1 MTIIQ
6 SMGFAKTH
14 CRFFAACSSACSP
27 APSLHAPAGGA
38 VSSTKARS
46 GCGVLHPDSRLGSK
60 GFKLEKIIMLRATR
74 HAAHAAPAPPAPHSG
89 FGWRAALAVLVTANA
104 MLLAA
109 TVYSA
114 ATPDPANPDSWERL
128 PERFE
133 STGGGG
139 WMIEEYRPV
148 VSGQSCVTDFVAVAP
163 DGTQRF
169 ANTVSFSA
177 TPHLGGTMC
186 TNGEWRARDGSGS
199 GTTPI
204 RLFIKD
210 GVVRRAP

>member
-1 MTIIQ
+1 
-6 SMGFAKTH
+6 
-14 CRFFAACSSACSP
+14 
-27 APSLHAPAGGA
+27 
-38 VSSTKARS
+38 
-46 GCGVLHPDSRLGSK
+46 
-60 GFKLEKIIMLRATR
+60 MLRATR
-74 HAAHAAPAPPAPHSG
+74 HAAHAAPAPLALQFRLRLACRAGGSG
-89 FGWRAALAVLVTANA
+89 HRKCDAAGGNRLFGGH
-104 MLLAA
+104 
-109 TVYSA
+109 
-114 ATPDPANPDSWERL
+114 PDPANPDSWERL

-163 DGTQRF
+163 DGKQRF

>member
-1 MTIIQ
+1 
-6 SMGFAKTH
+6 
-14 CRFFAACSSACSP
+14 
-27 APSLHAPAGGA
+27 
-38 VSSTKARS
+38 
-46 GCGVLHPDSRLGSK
+46 
-60 GFKLEKIIMLRATR
+60 MLRATR
-74 HAAHAAPAPPAPHSG
+74 HANHARPRQAPH
-89 FGWRAALAVLVTANA
+89 RARLALRAGLATLLLANA
-104 MLLAA
+104 LLLAA

-114 ATPDPANPDSWERL
+114 ATPDPANPESWDRL

-148 VSGQSCVTDFVAVAP
+148 VSGQNCLTDFVAVSP
-163 DGTQRF
+163 DGKERF
-169 ANTVSFSA
+169 ANTVRFTAS
-177 TPHLGGTMC
+177 PHLGGVIC
-186 TNGEWRARDGSGS
+186 TNGEWRAKDGSGS